1 MKTFFYAAAFLAL
14 FGNLKLNGADLQ
26 PAGPTAV
33 ETIVFLRH
41 GEKPNK
47 EIGQLNCQG
56 LNRALALPRILTSK
70 FGKPDYI
77 FAPAA
82 CRMSTITGGVGY
94 NYLRPLA
101 TIEPTAIE
109 LDMPVDTDFRYS
121 DIGGLRSELTRLKYQ
136 KALIFV
142 AWEHHELEELVKQL
156 VSEYQGDPNEV
167 PNWKGEDFDSLY
179 ILRITSRDG
188 KKSISFTQDHEGLS
202 NLSTDC
208 PDAKQQ

>member
-1 MKTFFYAAAFLAL
+1 
-14 FGNLKLNGADLQ
+14 
-26 PAGPTAV
+26 
-33 ETIVFLRH
+33 
-41 GEKPNK
+41 
-47 EIGQLNCQG
+47 
-56 LNRALALPRILTSK
+56 
-70 FGKPDYI
+70 
-77 FAPAA
+77 
-82 CRMSTITGGVGY
+82 MSTITGGVGY

-121 DIGGLRSELTRLKYQ
+121 DIGGLRSELTKLKYQ

-167 PNWKGEDFDSLY
+167 PHWKGEDFDSLY

-188 KKSISFTQDHEGLS
+188 KKSVSFTQDHEGLS